1 MATTKLQQKY
11 WEQMIDYKFGLYYN
25 DLEFR
30 KYIKINR
37 WIEGILAVLSCG
49 AVATWGLW
57 KKYQF
62 LWATIV
68 MLTQVAKVVIEFL
81 PYKSRIKP
89 LSELNCKLMTIYENM
104 ELEWFKVSSG
114 DMDNDIIN
122 SKIYDYRK
130 QWQKAE
136 NDYFKEDTIPDDN
149 KKSLDKATMLAF
161 KYFEQFGDDE
171 NETDTQQSTSQSTT
185 TV

>member
-1 MATTKLQQKY
+1 MTTTRLQQRY
-11 WEQMIDYKFGLYYN
+11 WEQMVDYKFGLYYN
-25 DLEFR
+25 DLYFR
-30 KYIKINR
+30 EYIKINR

-57 KKYQF
+57 QKHQF

-68 MLTQVAKVVIEFL
+68 MLTQVAKVINDFL
-81 PYKSRIKP
+81 PYKSRIKL

-114 DMDNDIIN
+114 DMDNKVIN
-122 SKIYDYRK
+122 SKIYDYRR

-149 KKSLDKATMLAF
+149 KKLLDKADKLTDIYL
-161 KYFEQFGDDE
+161 EQFRGDE
-171 NETDTQQSTSQSTT
+171 NATDTEHTTTQSTT
-185 TV
+185 AV